1 LKNTH
6 TGNTLTSSKRK
17 VQVTPMDYPNPNIH
31 EALRPHNKG
40 DEEKVAVGL
49 AALHEEDPSFQY
61 HVDSELHQTVVSG
74 QGELHLQ
81 VAMERLKERFNVE
94 IDLSAPKIP
103 FRETIRSNGEA
114 KYRHKKQSGGAGQ
127 FAEVWMRIQP
137 SQRDSGIDF
146 SESLV
151 GQNVDRVFVPSV
163 EKGVNSACTDGIL
176 AGYRVVDVQ
185 IDFYD
190 GKMHPVD
197 SKDVA
202 FQIAGKQ
209 AFREAFQSAKP
220 CILEPI
226 TKIEV
231 SVPEEF
237 MGAVMGDL
245 SSRRGKILGM
255 DAEGAFQVVNA
266 EVPQMELYHYSTNL
280 RSLTG
285 GRGLH
290 TEEFSHYEYM
300 PRELEQKV
308 ISQTK
313 SNGEE

>member
-1 LKNTH
+1 
-6 TGNTLTSSKRK
+6 
-17 VQVTPMDYPNPNIH
+17 
-31 EALRPHNKG
+31 
-40 DEEKVAVGL
+40 
-49 AALHEEDPSFQY
+49 
-61 HVDSELHQTVVSG
+61 
-74 QGELHLQ
+74 
-81 VAMERLKERFNVE
+81 MERLKERFNVE

-103 FRETIRSNGEA
+103 FRETIRGNGEA

-137 SQRDSGIDF
+137 SHRDSGIDF
-146 SESLV
+146 HESLV

-176 AGYRVVDVQ
+176 ARYRVVDVD

-255 DAEGAFQVVNA
+255 DAEGAFQVVRA

-308 ISQTK
+308 IAQTET
-313 SNGEE
+313 NGAE